1 MRRFVPILILVIIA
15 IAIGILLQKLGVFQK
30 ITPEELKSWI
40 EITDVETKWV
50 PWVPKYYQ
58 PWPPRLILVP
68 AIQFRVKNLSPKPL
82 RYINFNAIFRFKDDY
97 ENLGDCF
104 LAAIRNKP
112 VMPGE
117 KSDLIL
123 LKSNY
128 GVEGR
133 TKASFIGNP
142 HWRVVEVRLFAQT
155 GSSGYVF
162 LGQWDVSKKIEFEE
176 PKPVGIK
183 KEKKAEK

>member
-1 MRRFVPILILVIIA
+1 MRKFLPVLVAIIVALLIGFI
-15 IAIGILLQKLGVFQK
+15 LQKIGCFQK
-30 ITPEELKSWI
+30 VTPEELKSWI

-50 PWVPKYYQ
+50 SKYYQ

-68 AIQFRVKNLSPKPL
+68 AIQFRVKNLTSKPL
-82 RYINFNAIFRFKDDY
+82 RYINFNAIFRFKEDY
-97 ENLGDCF
+97 ENLGDAF
-104 LAAIRNKP
+104 FAAIRNKP
-112 VMPGE
+112 IMPGE

-133 TKASFIGNP
+133 TKASFINNP
-142 HWRVVEVRLFAQT
+142 HWKIVEVRLFAQT

-162 LGQWDVSKKIEFEE
+162 LGEWEVSRKIDFEE
-176 PKPVGIK
+176 PKPVGVK
-183 KEKKAEK
+183 KEKKD

>member
-15 IAIGILLQKLGVFQK
+15 VAVGILLQKLGVFQK

-40 EITDVETKWV
+40 EITDVETK
-50 PWVPKYYQ
+50 WVPKYYQ

-117 KSDLIL
+117 KSDPIL

-128 GVEGR
+128 GVEGK